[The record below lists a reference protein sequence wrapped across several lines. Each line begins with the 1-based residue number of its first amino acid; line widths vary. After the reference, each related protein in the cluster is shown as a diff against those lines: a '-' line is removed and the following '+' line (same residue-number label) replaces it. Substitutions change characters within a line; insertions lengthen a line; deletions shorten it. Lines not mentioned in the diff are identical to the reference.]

1 MRISDRV
8 EKSCKLEFAGF
19 EMFRNR
25 ALIWLLVESV
35 SLFSPNLEKFRK
47 ILILLHVTENFTED
61 SKNSERSNECLEFIL
76 YT

>member
-1 MRISDRV
+1 MIASK
-8 EKSCKLEFAGF
+8 KSCKLEFAGF

-35 SLFSPNLEKFRK
+35 SLFAPNLEKFRQ

-61 SKNSERSNECLEFIL
+61 SKNSERSNEYLEFIF